1 MELFASVSRG
11 SIVIVY
17 LAQCRGPY
25 AIPRRSRGCA
35 KGGCTRE
42 AAQREGCWILSGKRR
57 SRSTAATR
65 PANAIR
71 VGLASPGSFGPATA
85 RYPVSTAVLHY
96 PEATG
101 GWCSR
106 DVTDRCHSPDV
117 TDRSH
122 SQGVTVHS
130 HQGATDRFHFREA
143 TAGSRY
149 PEEWVD
155 RARVDPRVAA
165 DVGAVE
171 AVAAD
176 WVAAAD
182 SAGSVAADDEAAAA
196 CASNSSADRTTAD
209 LCNNGPSNRRY

>member
-1 MELFASVSRG
+1 MCEGWLHALGCAARRLLDSVRQAT
-11 SIVIVY
+11 
-17 LAQCRGPY
+17 LAFYGGDPPGERDS
-25 AIPRRSRGCA
+25 RRS
-35 KGGCTRE
+35 
-42 AAQREGCWILSGKRR
+42 
-57 SRSTAATR
+57 
-65 PANAIR
+65 
-71 VGLASPGSFGPATA
+71 SPGSFGPATP

-106 DVTDRCHSPDV
+106 DVMDRCHSPDV